1 MYRAERQKR
10 RQPTYRRIGICGMFG
25 AVREGMCLNTYMNPH
40 MSPRRAPAGG
50 ADSYVELRLTRVRI
64 LESMISD
71 RTLLAIPETTL
82 HDYPGFR
89 NAVIAT

>member
-1 MYRAERQKR
+1 MY
-10 RQPTYRRIGICGMFG
+10 
-25 AVREGMCLNTYMNPH
+25 PH

-71 RTLLAIPETTL
+71 RTLLAIPEITL
-82 HDYPGFR
+82 HDYSGFR
-89 NAVIAT
+89 NTCIAT